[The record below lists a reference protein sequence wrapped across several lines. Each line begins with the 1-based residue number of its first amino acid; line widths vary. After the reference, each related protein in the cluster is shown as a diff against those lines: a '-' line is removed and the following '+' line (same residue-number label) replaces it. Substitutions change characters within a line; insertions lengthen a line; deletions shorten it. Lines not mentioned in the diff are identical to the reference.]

1 MGENDVQM
9 ESTEQMQEPHASCS
23 DKIDLSLDDIIK
35 LNKKEQKANRAA
47 NRAKTKRAVNRN
59 NVLKKLNQVPQQQR
73 GLRRGAQQYQGP
85 GRVRGLRRQRGSGR
99 GMMSRRDSLNRAA
112 AAATTGE
119 QFDQTTFTS
128 RGTFRGRGRGRGRG
142 GGLSSR
148 GALSAR
154 GQRGG
159 RPFVLDRG
167 FSATKRAEK
176 LQKYQTIRSRRTAP
190 SGSTLT
196 VSLPN
201 AKSAPVAVKTSNQTR
216 RGGAVLRGRSSRGAG
231 TSSSMGIPL
240 QFNYKA
246 TTNQTAVYL
255 NDRFTDLRLRGQGRG
270 RERGDGRG
278 RGAVGGGGRGGG
290 RGNIVGGG
298 RGRGQGNI
306 GGGRGRGR
314 GNFMGGG
321 RGRGRGNFMGDG
333 RGRGNIMGGGRGR
346 GRGGVGV
353 ARGGRGLRRGSG
365 GSRGA
370 DRTVTLQ

>member
-1 MGENDVQM
+1 MGENDIQM
-9 ESTEQMQEPHASCS
+9 ESTEQMQEPHASTS

-59 NVLKKLNQVPQQQR
+59 NVLKKLHQVPQQQR
-73 GLRRGAQQYQGP
+73 GLRRGAQQYQGKH
-85 GRVRGLRRQRGSGR
+85 LI
-99 GMMSRRDSLNRAA
+99 LK
-112 AAATTGE
+112 
-119 QFDQTTFTS
+119 
-128 RGTFRGRGRGRGRG
+128 
-142 GGLSSR
+142 
-148 GALSAR
+148 GAFSTR

-167 FSATKRAEK
+167 FAATKRAEK
-176 LQKYQTIRSRRTAP
+176 LQKYQTIRR
-190 SGSTLT
+190 
-196 VSLPN
+196 
-201 AKSAPVAVKTSNQTR
+201 KTSNQTR
-216 RGGAVLRGRSSRGAG
+216 RGGAVLRGRSSRGAS
-231 TSSSMGIPL
+231 TSSLQGIHL

-270 RERGDGRG
+270 RGRG
-278 RGAVGGGGRGGG
+278 RGAVGEGGRGGG

-298 RGRGQGNI
+298 QGRGQGNI
-306 GGGRGRGR
+306 GGVRGRGR
-314 GNFMGGG
+314 GNFMRGGRD
-321 RGRGRGNFMGDG
+321 RGRGRGNFMRGGRD

-346 GRGGVGV
+346 GGVGV
-353 ARGGRGLRRGSG
+353 TRGGRGLRRGRG

>member
-1 MGENDVQM
+1 MGESDVQM
-9 ESTEQMQEPHASCS
+9 ESTEQMQEPQASSS

-47 NRAKTKRAVNRN
+47 NRAKTKRAGNRN

-73 GLRRGAQQYQGP
+73 GLRRGVQQYQGP
-85 GRVRGLRRQRGSGR
+85 GRVRGLRSQRGSGR
-99 GMMSRRDSLNRAA
+99 GMMSRRGSLNRAA
-112 AAATTGE
+112 ATATTGE

-128 RGTFRGRGRGRGRG
+128 RGIFRGRGRGRGRG
-142 GGLSSR
+142 GRLSR

-167 FSATKRAEK
+167 FSATKRAET

-231 TSSSMGIPL
+231 TSSAKGIPL

-270 RERGDGRG
+270 RGRGGGRG

-290 RGNIVGGG
+290 RGNIVGDGQV
-298 RGRGQGNI
+298 REQGN
-306 GGGRGRGR
+306 
-314 GNFMGGG
+314 MGGG
-321 RGRGRGNFMGDG
+321 RG

-346 GRGGVGV
+346 GGVGV
-353 ARGGRGLRRGSG
+353 TRGGRGFRRGRG

>member
-1 MGENDVQM
+1 MGENDIQM
-9 ESTEQMQEPHASCS
+9 ESTEQMQEPHASTS

-59 NVLKKLNQVPQQQR
+59 NVLKKLHQVPQQQR

-99 GMMSRRDSLNRAA
+99 GMISRRDSLNRAA

-119 QFDQTTFTS
+119 QFDQSTFTS

-142 GGLSSR
+142 GGLSR
-148 GALSAR
+148 GAFSTR

-167 FSATKRAEK
+167 FAATKRAEK
-176 LQKYQTIRSRRTAP
+176 LQKYQTIRR
-190 SGSTLT
+190 
-196 VSLPN
+196 
-201 AKSAPVAVKTSNQTR
+201 KTSNQTR
-216 RGGAVLRGRSSRGAG
+216 RGGAVLRGRSSRGAS
-231 TSSSMGIPL
+231 TSSLQGIHL

-270 RERGDGRG
+270 RGRG
-278 RGAVGGGGRGGG
+278 RGAVGEGGRGGG

-298 RGRGQGNI
+298 QGRGQGNI
-306 GGGRGRGR
+306 GGVRGRGRGNFMRGGRDRGRGR

-321 RGRGRGNFMGDG
+321 RD

-346 GRGGVGV
+346 GGVGV
-353 ARGGRGLRRGSG
+353 TRGGRGLRRGRG